1 SAGLLKHQ
9 LMKIKYLNL
18 NKYFKANLIFVS
30 EELNG
35 TLKKD
40 VLFFRKIKDKV
51 KYDPTNTQIYMV
63 GDKPSQDIVSP
74 IIAGY
79 DKCFLLMNYHYEKE
93 KNILNQIDRS
103 KYITIKNI
111 SDIIGYFYDEL

>member
-1 SAGLLKHQ
+1 
-9 LMKIKYLNL
+9 
-18 NKYFKANLIFVS
+18 
-30 EELNG
+30 
-35 TLKKD
+35 
-40 VLFFRKIKDKV
+40 
-51 KYDPTNTQIYMV
+51 MV